1 MSVNHDKNL
10 LEVINVSFSY
20 GSLSV
25 LENISLAVHPGDYL
39 GLVGPNG
46 AGKTTLLKLML
57 GLLRPTS
64 GEIRLL
70 GQEVGDFSG
79 QSRLAYV
86 PQQRTGEL
94 DFPITVYEV
103 AAMSLYGRLGW
114 RRRLTSAQQNSI
126 RQALE
131 KTGMW
136 AKKDELIGRLS
147 GGQQQRAYIARALSG
162 QPDIMF
168 LDEPTRGLDQAAQD
182 DLYNLLRDL
191 NTKAGL
197 TIVVVSHDVDKIT
210 QEAMHIA
217 CLDRHLVCHNSPAEF
232 LADSNLAEMFGQK
245 VKVIGHHHHN

>member
-232 LADSNLAEMFGQK
+232 LADSNLVDMFGQK

>member
-70 GQEVGDFSG
+70 GKAVGDFSG